1 MRCIIRGTALLGT
14 IPSRGAALGAW
25 NAERGLPRQSNDC
38 SPGVLDLLLCLLC
51 GSSVIMPTVVVFL
64 AHILHVTHQLSVLIQ
79 PFMPRLA
86 WFIQRTWH
94 IVPLPDALVLLRQ
107 SFPGREIPV
116 RQLTSKR
123 GGIPE

>member
-1 MRCIIRGTALLGT
+1 MGKMGCDVSSVGPPYWVLFRVDAQRLEHGTRPG
-14 IPSRGAALGAW
+14 
-25 NAERGLPRQSNDC
+25 GLPRQSNDS

-64 AHILHVTHQLSVLIQ
+64 AHILHVTHQLSVRIQ
-79 PFMPRLA
+79 PFMPRLV

-107 SFPGREIPV
+107 SFPGEKIPM
-116 RQLTSKR
+116 RQLT
-123 GGIPE
+123 